1 MAKNPGYGEVRETIR
16 ALTKGETDEVALMA
30 TVVCD
35 LYCHFERFDWVGFY
49 RVTEPEV
56 MRIGPY
62 QGDQGC
68 LVIPFSCGV
77 CGAAAREGRT
87 QVVADVGAFA
97 GHIACAAP
105 TRSEIVV
112 PVYGRAGQLIA
123 VLYIGSNTLDNFDA
137 ADQAEL
143 EAMLAEVFGQSADR
157 ADAPAERDESR
168 LWVHG
173 LLEAHIVIA
182 VLAWLGALT
191 IGLVEDRLDAEFEQ
205 AKTLISLV
213 LVVSSLIVVIGVVHA
228 FFQENV
234 KPFATV
240 IVMLGHAAL
249 IILVYAAIYRMLPY
263 SGEDC
268 QVGGGNDFYFSMV
281 TFTTLGYGDCAPT
294 GPTRFF
300 AAFQAVVSYLFI
312 GIVAGMFAS
321 MKRPDISRTCNSGVE
336 AMKGILVSD
345 TGPRRPQPTSCPGL
359 T

>member
-1 MAKNPGYGEVRETIR
+1 MAKNPGYGEVRETIQ
-16 ALTKGETDEVALMA
+16 ALNEGEVDEVARMA
-30 TVVCD
+30 TVVCE
-35 LYCHFERFDWVGFY
+35 LYHHFERFDWVGFY
-49 RVTEPEV
+49 RVAESEV
-56 MRIGPY
+56 LKIGPY
-62 QGDQGC
+62 QGGHRC
-68 LVIPFSCGV
+68 LVIPFPCGV

-87 QVVADVGAFA
+87 QIVPVLGAFS
-97 GHIACAAP
+97 GHIACAAS

-112 PVYGRAGQLIA
+112 PVYDRAGQLIA

-143 EAMLAEVFGQSADR
+143 EAMLAEVFGQSVDR
-157 ADAPAERDESR
+157 ADAPAERGESR

-173 LLEAHIVIA
+173 LIEAHIVIA
-182 VLAWLGALT
+182 ALAWFGALT

-213 LVVSSLIVVIGVVHA
+213 LVVSSLIVVIRVVHA

-240 IVMLGHAAL
+240 IAMLGHAAL

-312 GIVAGMFAS
+312 GIVVGMFAS
-321 MKRPDISRTCNSGVE
+321 MKRHDISRLTSSVPSRW
-336 AMKGILVSD
+336 LV
-345 TGPRRPQPTSCPGL
+345 GHAALPKCR
-359 T
+359 

>member
-1 MAKNPGYGEVRETIR
+1 MAKNPGYGEVRETIQ
-16 ALTKGETDEVALMA
+16 ALNEGEIDEVARMA
-30 TVVCD
+30 TVVCE
-35 LYCHFERFDWVGFY
+35 LYHHFERFDWVGFY
-49 RVTEPEV
+49 RVAEPEV
-56 MRIGPY
+56 LKIGPY
-62 QGDQGC
+62 QGGHRC

-123 VLYIGSNTLDNFDA
+123 VLYIGSNTLNNFDA
-137 ADQAEL
+137 TDQAEL

-157 ADAPAERDESR
+157 ADAPTERGVSR
-168 LWVHG
+168 LSVRR
-173 LLEAHIVIA
+173 LVEAHIVIA
-182 VLAWLGALT
+182 VLAWFGALT

-312 GIVAGMFAS
+312 GIVVGMFAS
-321 MKRPDISRTCNSGVE
+321 MKRHDISRLTSSVPSRW
-336 AMKGILVSD
+336 LV
-345 TGPRRPQPTSCPGL
+345 GHAALPKCRYPRPL
-359 T
+359 